1 MMGLSFLAPLALA
14 GLLALPI
21 LWRLLRVTPPRPRE
35 VDFPPLILI
44 RDVVPKEEQPAR
56 TPPWLLALRLIA
68 AALLILAV
76 AGPIWSRAPGAPG
89 GTGPL
94 LIVMDDGWAAAHD
107 WERRVTYAQARL
119 AGAGRDGRQTALAAI
134 SEGGRAI
141 ALADS
146 ATTLERLRALKPQ
159 PRKLDRAAALPALT
173 AFLSQ
178 RGDAE
183 LVWIADGVAQGVAD
197 EDPRAFAAAL
207 AGLPHGSAEVA
218 TSQRPAVALA
228 GAENAPQALSV
239 RVLRAEAGGPN
250 GGVVRALDLRGAEI
264 GAAPF
269 DFGSANETQ
278 ARFDIPL
285 ELRND
290 VARLD
295 VQGMA
300 SAGAVAL
307 LDDRWKRRRVMIVAE
322 TSAETAQPLLAAGYY
337 LTRALGPFADA
348 REAPGPASIAIP
360 QALDQ
365 RPAVI
370 ALADVG
376 ALAGETHDAL
386 ARFVEEGG
394 VLLRFAGPRLAANP
408 DDLIPVRLRR
418 GGRSFGGALSWDKPK
433 TLAPF
438 ERESPFHGLP
448 VSKEITASRQ
458 VLAEP
463 EPGLA
468 QKTWAALEDGTP
480 LVTAEKRG
488 AGVIVLVHVTADTTW
503 SNLPI
508 SGLFVDMLRRV
519 VAQGRQA
526 ASEATT
532 KGAAETREAR
542 EATLIAPTRTLDGF
556 GVFGAPPPTAKPI
569 PADFSGEAD
578 ADHPPG
584 FYGPPDALVA
594 VNVTSPGESLRALDL
609 SALPATRAE
618 LARPEPVDL
627 RPPLFLLAFLL
638 LALDALA
645 SAWASGLLRRPR
657 GAATAAV
664 ALTALAGLIVAGLAS
679 FATPARAQVE
689 TRRSETT
696 RSETMSGDATRLAQ
710 SRFDFSRRGRAT
722 RALSD
727 DPALT
732 TRLAYVVTGDGAVDE
747 ASRLGLA
754 GLSRALQQRT
764 ALEPGE
770 PKAVDPA
777 RDDLSFYPLI
787 YWPIVAGRP
796 QPPQAAR
803 DALALFMKNGGTIV
817 FDTRDGLTYRVGAQT
832 PEREWLKRLLLGV
845 DVPALEPVP
854 ADHVVTKTFYL
865 IQGFPGR
872 TADGETW
879 IEALPPAS
887 ADGAQRPARAGDSV
901 SPIVIASN
909 DLAAAWAETA
919 NGEPLYPLTPGGR
932 RQRELALRGGV
943 NLVMYTLTGNY
954 KADQVHVRDLL
965 RRLER

>member
-21 LWRLLRVTPPRPRE
+21 LWRLLRVTPPRPRA

-44 RDVVPKEEQPAR
+44 RDVIPKEEQPAR
-56 TPPWLLALRLIA
+56 TPPWLLALRLLA

-76 AGPIWSRAPGAPG
+76 AGPIWSRTPGAPG

-107 WERRVTYAQARL
+107 WERRVAYAQSRL
-119 AGAGRDGRQTALAAI
+119 VGAGRDGRQTALAAI

-207 AGLPHGSAEVA
+207 AGLPHGVAEVA
-218 TSQRPAVALA
+218 TSERPAIALA

-239 RVLRAEAGGPN
+239 RVLRAETRGPAS
-250 GGVVRALDLRGAEI
+250 GIVRALDLRGAEI
-264 GAAPF
+264 GTAPF
-269 DFGSANETQ
+269 DFGAANETQ

-322 TSAETAQPLLAAGYY
+322 TTAETAQPLLAAGYY
-337 LTRALGPFADA
+337 LTKALGPFADA

-365 RPAVI
+365 RPAVV

-376 ALAGETHDAL
+376 ALAGETHDRL

-433 TLAPF
+433 TLAAF
-438 ERESPFHGLP
+438 ERESPFHGLT

-488 AGVIVLVHVTADTTW
+488 AGVIVLFHVTADTTW

-532 KGAAETREAR
+532 KGASEAREAR

-556 GVFGAPPPTAKPI
+556 GQFGAPPPTAKPI
-569 PADFSGEAD
+569 PADYAGEAN

-584 FYGPPDALVA
+584 FYGPPEGLVA
-594 VNVTSPGESLRALDL
+594 VNVTSPGETLRALDL
-609 SALPATRAE
+609 SALPATRAA
-618 LARPEPVDL
+618 LARPEPIDL

-657 GAATAAV
+657 RAV
-664 ALTALAGLIVAGLAS
+664 ALVAALALAGAAAFAS
-679 FATPARAQVE
+679 APAARAQE
-689 TRRSETT
+689 AASRAQEAAAHSPRE
-696 RSETMSGDATRLAQ
+696 RLAQ
-710 SRFDFSRRGRAT
+710 SRFDFSRGVRAPRGA
-722 RALSD
+722 SE

-732 TRLAYVVTGDGAVDE
+732 TRLAYVVTGDSAVDE

-754 GLSRALQQRT
+754 GLSRALRQRT
-764 ALEPGE
+764 ALEPGD

-817 FDTRDGLTYRVGAQT
+817 FDTRDALTYRPGAQT

-901 SPIVIASN
+901 SPIIIASN
-909 DLAAAWAETA
+909 DLAAAWAETP